1 MDISAD
7 SKPNVINALQPL
19 VGSRDTQ
26 FHSPFAERR
35 FVLVAV
41 DSIIVICATIA
52 ALLLWQFVDSAHFA
66 TLQAGAIWFWFPL
79 LLGLWLMLSWL
90 NDLYDIPSST
100 DRAQTARRI
109 AAVTALVFVA
119 YLTVFFLA
127 PRQDLP
133 RLFFVSFLLLTAT
146 GVAIWRWSYATRI
159 NRSPQEHR
167 VVILGNNSMGRT
179 IADVLSQASQ
189 VKYRLMG
196 FVTVDAEAKT
206 LLSDQPIQTSSY
218 SGRQHFHRM
227 RAPQPGSEALP
238 VLGQQTALAR
248 IVQHYNIREVVVA
261 VEHNLSQETFQAL
274 LECQATGVRVSY
286 MPDLYQAL
294 NHSIPVEY
302 INPSWALNVIQDRPV
317 FDRVQLGLKRLFDL
331 TVASAGLLLFAPFF
345 PLVALAIKLDS
356 PGSIFYR
363 QIRCGRAGQP
373 FTIYKFRTMTSDA
386 ERDGKARW
394 ATRGDARITRVGAFM
409 RKTRIDELP
418 QLINVLRGE
427 MSFVGPRPERPEFIS
442 SLQKEIPFYYTRL
455 MVKPGIT
462 GWAQTHYDYGNT
474 VEDALIKLQYDF
486 YYLRYWSVWLDLYI
500 IFQTFK
506 VVLKFKG
513 I

>member
-7 SKPNVINALQPL
+7 TKPVAINGLTPL
-19 VGSRDTQ
+19 TGSEDKH
-26 FHSPFAERR
+26 FLSPFSERR

-52 ALLLWQFVDSAHFA
+52 ALVLWQFIDSAHFA
-66 TLQAGAIWFWFPL
+66 TMRASAIWFWFPL
-79 LLGLWLMLSWL
+79 LLGLWLTLSWL

-100 DRAQTARRI
+100 DRAQTTRRI
-109 AAVTALVFVA
+109 GAVTALVFVI
-119 YLTVFFLA
+119 YLLIFFVA

-133 RLFFVSFLLLTAT
+133 RLFFVSFLALTAA
-146 GVAIWRWSYATRI
+146 GISVWRWSYATRI
-159 NRSPQEHR
+159 NRSSMEHR
-167 VVILGNNSMGRT
+167 VVVLGNNRMGHT

-189 VKYRLMG
+189 VKYRVIG
-196 FVTVDAEAKT
+196 FVSVDDEAT
-206 LLSDQPIQTSSY
+206 IQTNSEQAATY

-227 RAPQPGSEALP
+227 QAPQSVAKSLP
-238 VLGQQTALAR
+238 ILGQQATLAR
-248 IVQHYNIREVVVA
+248 IVQHYLIREVVVA
-261 VEHNLSQETFQAL
+261 VEHNLSKETFQAL

-286 MPDLYQAL
+286 MPNLYEAL

-331 TVASAGLLLFAPFF
+331 TVAGAGLMLFVPFL
-345 PLVALAIKLDS
+345 PLIALAIKLDS
-356 PGSIFYR
+356 KGPIFYK

-386 ERDGKARW
+386 ELDGKARW
-394 ATRGDARITRVGAFM
+394 ATKGDARITRVGAFM

-418 QLINVLRGE
+418 QLYNVLRGE
-427 MSFVGPRPERPEFIS
+427 MSFVGPRPERPEFVS
-442 SLQKEIPFYYTRL
+442 SLQQEIPFYYTRL

-486 YYLRYWSVWLDLYI
+486 YYLRYWSIWLDLYI
-500 IFQTFK
+500 IFHTFK
-506 VVLKFKG
+506 VVFKFKG